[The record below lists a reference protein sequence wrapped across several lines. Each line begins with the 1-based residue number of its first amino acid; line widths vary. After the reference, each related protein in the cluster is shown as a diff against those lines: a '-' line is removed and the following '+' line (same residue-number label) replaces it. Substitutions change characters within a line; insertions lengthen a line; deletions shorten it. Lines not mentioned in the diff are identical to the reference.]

1 MKHLKKF
8 ENFEL
13 NRFEDGEEQDAFAP
27 KYGQEDKEDFEVFH
41 SEEGE
46 EEDEDAYGEEA
57 ELDEDG
63 EECEECE
70 DGDEEVKDWNDAQT
84 LERVKSF
91 GSFVNEEKKFSAA
104 QLAAQKKFKER
115 LKGKSDDKEDNKKDD
130 KKAPAKKGAKPD
142 FLDLDKDGDKK
153 EPMKKAAKDAKET
166 GKKDA
171 PIKKIDLK
179 QRILKS
185 QAKK

>member
-8 ENFEL
+8 ENFDL
-13 NRFEDGEEQDAFAP
+13 NRLEEENEQDLSAP
-27 KYGQEDKEDFEVFH
+27 KLAK
-41 SEEGE
+41 
-46 EEDEDAYGEEA
+46 EEDEFEVVYDEEGREENLQGEA
-57 ELDEDG
+57 EFDEDG
-63 EECEECE
+63 EECEKCE
-70 DGDEEVKDWNDAQT
+70 GDEEVKDWNDAQT

-91 GSFVNEEKKFSAA
+91 GSFMNEEKKFSAK

-115 LKGKSDDKEDNKKDD
+115 IKGKKSDDKEE
-130 KKAPAKKGAKPD
+130 ARPD

-166 GKKDA
+166 GKKDT
-171 PIKKIDLK
+171 PIKKVPLK
-179 QRILKS
+179 ERILKS

>member
-13 NRFEDGEEQDAFAP
+13 NRLEEENEQDLSAP
-27 KYGQEDKEDFEVFH
+27 KMAKEEEKEFEVIYD
-41 SEEGE
+41 EEGSKE
-46 EEDEDAYGEEA
+46 NFYGEEA

-63 EECEECE
+63 EECEKCE
-70 DGDEEVKDWNDAQT
+70 GDEEVKDWNDAQT

-91 GSFVNEEKKFSAA
+91 GSFVNEEKKFSAK

-115 LKGKSDDKEDNKKDD
+115 LKGKKSDDKEDD
-130 KKAPAKKGAKPD
+130 KEEARPD

-166 GKKDA
+166 GKKDT
-171 PIKKIDLK
+171 PIKKVPLK
-179 QRILKS
+179 ERILKS
-185 QAKK
+185 QTKK